1 MTALNRLKELIK
13 DDIINNDSEINSFDI
28 QRIAIKYNSSSHD
41 IITALKLLYLE
52 ANPNLC
58 FNLYKSRNSVKIMS
72 VKKNKVHLNNE
83 LLKDYHNI
91 SILSGNEIKFVAA
104 PFYNK
109 VSDTDI
115 IDILNL
121 YAMLIDVV
129 DNNRAIFFAIENV
142 DVFYGLVRST
152 YTFDRALELYKI
164 IRQHGYTFERDGVL
178 YWKTANSQVDIT
190 KEEVDEYFTVIKT
203 TKDMIVRREEEVDN
217 SPKREV
223 EENVP
228 TPIMTTHNALSL
240 IAKELGIS
248 LDENES
254 RQRLE
259 ELVATTNELIL
270 NFDELEDWEKLRNWD
285 KFVKDWQSIMGE
297 AVHDRN

>member
-1 MTALNRLKELIK
+1 MTELNKLKELIK

-28 QRIAIKYNSSSHD
+28 QRIAVKFNSTSYN

-52 ANPNLC
+52 ANPDLC

-72 VKKNKVHLNNE
+72 VKKNKVHFNNE
-83 LLKDYHNI
+83 SLKDYHNI
-91 SILSGNEIKFVAA
+91 SSLSGAEIRFIAA
-104 PFYNK
+104 PFNNK
-109 VSDTDI
+109 ASNGEI
-115 IDILNL
+115 IDVLNL
-121 YAMLIDVV
+121 YAMLIDSIDSTNAV
-129 DNNRAIFFAIENV
+129 FFAIENV
-142 DVFYGLVRST
+142 DALYNLVSDVF
-152 YTFDRALELYKI
+152 TFSKVLDLYKL
-164 IRQHGYTFERDGVL
+164 IRKYGYTFERDGVL
-178 YWKTANSQVDIT
+178 YWKTANSKVSIT

-203 TKDMIVRREEEVDN
+203 TKDIVAEEEETVDN
-217 SPKREV
+217 SPEREI
-223 EENVP
+223 EETVSAP
-228 TPIMTTHNALSL
+228 VMTTHNALSL

>member
-1 MTALNRLKELIK
+1 MTTLNRLKELIK
-13 DDIINNDSEINSFDI
+13 DEVINNDSEINSFDI
-28 QRIAIKYNSSSHD
+28 QRIAIKFNSTSHD

-52 ANPNLC
+52 ANPDLC

-72 VKKNKVHLNNE
+72 VKKNKVHFNNE
-83 LLKDYHNI
+83 SLKDYHNI
-91 SILSGNEIKFVAA
+91 SCLSGNEIKFVAA

-109 VSDTDI
+109 ASNGDI

-121 YAMLIDVV
+121 YAMLIEAI
-129 DNNRAIFFAIENV
+129 DNSGAVFFAIENV
-142 DVFYGLVRST
+142 DVLYGLVKHT
-152 YTFDRALELYKI
+152 FTFDKVLELYKL
-164 IRQHGYTFERDGVL
+164 IRQYGYTFERDGVL

-190 KEEVDEYFTVIKT
+190 KEEIDEYFTVIKT
-203 TKDMIVRREEEVDN
+203 TKDVMVKEEAHVDN
-217 SPKREV
+217 SPVGEI
-223 EENVP
+223 EE
-228 TPIMTTHNALSL
+228 TPAPAMTTHNALSL